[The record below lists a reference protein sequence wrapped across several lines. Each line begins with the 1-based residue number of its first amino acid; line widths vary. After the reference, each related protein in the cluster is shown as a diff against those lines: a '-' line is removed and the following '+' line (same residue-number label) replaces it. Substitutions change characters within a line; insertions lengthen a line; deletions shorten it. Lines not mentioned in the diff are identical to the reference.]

1 MNMFLKSARHG
12 FAAAYACKQI
22 RRKISQFNAEIQTLS
37 SKTVQS
43 QCAPQVFSSHSH
55 QNLPFAYSMFT
66 FSFNR
71 QTLSSHV
78 LNDNF
83 APKDA
88 FLIVFCYLCSSKKS
102 FIYT

>member
-1 MNMFLKSARHG
+1 MALPQPKPASKYAAKLVSSTLKSKH
-12 FAAAYACKQI
+12 FPQKQSKASVL
-22 RRKISQFNAEIQTLS
+22 RKFFLPIHTNN
-37 SKTVQS
+37 
-43 QCAPQVFSSHSH
+43 P
-55 QNLPFAYSMFT
+55 PFAYSTFT